1 MSQEPGPA
9 SDRSPR
15 TAWPE
20 PAGAVRTSDRE
31 AILVVAEVVVV
42 TPTAAAAAAAPTAPV
57 GAAAAASAAAAPTVA
72 TGATRTATAAA
83 PTVTAA
89 AAAGTPAVTAAAA
102 ATCEAAA
109 AAATTCE
116 AAAEAAA
123 TTAATEVALTWG
135 GTGTATTTTAATTLH
150 GGVAADAAAVER
162 LAVHGLERRATRWVV
177 RERHEAEA
185 TAPTSLAILDHD
197 RIDHFA
203 KGFKRCAQ
211 RRIVRR
217 PRQSANKQLHGVLF
231 LFSFADQ
238 RGRMVVLPDPDPVTS
253 RARGGVLTTLESY
266 Q

>member
-1 MSQEPGPA
+1 MA
-9 SDRSPR
+9 
-15 TAWPE
+15 
-20 PAGAVRTSDRE
+20 
-31 AILVVAEVVVV
+31 
-42 TPTAAAAAAAPTAPV
+42 PTTAAAAAAPTAPV
-57 GAAAAASAAAAPTVA
+57 GAAAAASAAPASTVA
-72 TGATRTATAAA
+72 PGATRTATAAA
-83 PTVTAA
+83 STVAAA
-89 AAAGTPAVTAAAA
+89 AAAGTSAVTTAAA
-102 ATCEAAA
+102 ATCEAA

>member
-1 MSQEPGPA
+1 M
-9 SDRSPR
+9 
-15 TAWPE
+15 
-20 PAGAVRTSDRE
+20 
-31 AILVVAEVVVV
+31 

-57 GAAAAASAAAAPTVA
+57 GAATAASAAAASTVA

-83 PTVTAA
+83 PAVTAA

-102 ATCEAAA
+102 ATSEAAA
-109 AAATTCE
+109 AAATTTCE

-162 LAVHGLERRATRWVV
+162 LAVHGLERRATRRVV